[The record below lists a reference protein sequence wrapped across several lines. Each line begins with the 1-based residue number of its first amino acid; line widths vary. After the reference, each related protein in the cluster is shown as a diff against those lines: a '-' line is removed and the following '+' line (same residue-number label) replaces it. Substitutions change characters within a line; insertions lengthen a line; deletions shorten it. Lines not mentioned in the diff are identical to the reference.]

1 MSDDNYY
8 LIMPASG
15 KGSRMNMPL
24 PKQYLMLD
32 NGSTVLDQSLATLL
46 SIRQISGCVIAISED
61 DEHFSMSAFSSH
73 DKILTTTIGGDERF
87 HSVLNALNELVKF
100 ARKDDW
106 VLVHDAVRPCI
117 KKKDVERLIKV
128 VDNDPVGG
136 ILATSIVD
144 TLKMTKDENI
154 VRTVNRNNLF
164 HAQTPQMFRIGILQR
179 ALEDAFQDKVHITD
193 EAEAI
198 ERLGYSIKIIPNSKS
213 NIKITHTDDLELA
226 NYYLNKE

>member
-32 NGSTVLDQSLATLL
+32 NGSTVLDQCLATLL

-61 DEHFSMSAFSSH
+61 DEHFSMSTFSSH

-164 HAQTPQMFRIGILQR
+164 HAQTPQMFRIGILKR
-179 ALEDAFQDKVHITD
+179 ALEEALLDKVHITD

>member
-8 LIMPASG
+8 LIRPASG

-61 DEHFSMSAFSSH
+61 DEHFSMSTFSSH

-164 HAQTPQMFRIGILQR
+164 HAQTPQMFRIGILKR
-179 ALEDAFQDKVHITD
+179 ALEEALLDKVHITD

>member
-61 DEHFSMSAFSSH
+61 DEHFSMSTFSSH

-128 VDNDPVGG
+128 VDNNPVGG

-144 TLKMTKDENI
+144 TLKMTKDEHI
-154 VRTVNRNNLF
+154 VSTVNRNNLF
-164 HAQTPQMFRIGILQR
+164 HAQTPQMFRIGILKR
-179 ALEDAFQDKVHITD
+179 ALEEALLDKVHITD

>member
-1 MSDDNYY
+1 MNFELTVGSLYLFFNCLNINCPPLSSFATIANIKSAVAGRPNDSDIFD
-8 LIMPASG
+8 
-15 KGSRMNMPL
+15 
-24 PKQYLMLD
+24 
-32 NGSTVLDQSLATLL
+32 
-46 SIRQISGCVIAISED
+46 ISGSELMYP
-61 DEHFSMSAFSSH
+61 S
-73 DKILTTTIGGDERF
+73 RF
-87 HSVLNALNELVKF
+87 NWE
-100 ARKDDW
+100 
-106 VLVHDAVRPCI
+106 LVHDAVRPCI

>member
-61 DEHFSMSAFSSH
+61 DEHFSMSTFSSH

-128 VDNDPVGG
+128 VDNNPVGG

-164 HAQTPQMFRIGILQR
+164 HAQTPQMFRIGILKR
-179 ALEDAFQDKVHITD
+179 ALEEALLDKVHITD

>member
-1 MSDDNYY
+1 MS
-8 LIMPASG
+8 
-15 KGSRMNMPL
+15 
-24 PKQYLMLD
+24 
-32 NGSTVLDQSLATLL
+32 T
-46 SIRQISGCVIAISED
+46 
-61 DEHFSMSAFSSH
+61 FSSH

-87 HSVLNALNELVKF
+87 HSVFNALNELVKF

>member
-1 MSDDNYY
+1 MHDDNYY

-15 KGSRMNMPL
+15 KGSRMSTPL

-32 NGSTVLDQSLATLL
+32 NGSTILDQSLQTLL
-46 SIRQISGCVIAISED
+46 SMKQISGCVIAISED
-61 DEHFSMSAFSSH
+61 DEHFAMSPFSYH
-73 DKILTTTIGGDERF
+73 DKILATTIGGDERF

-100 ARKDDW
+100 AGEDDW
-106 VLVHDAVRPCI
+106 ALVHDAVRPCI

-128 VDNDPVGG
+128 VDNNPVGG

-144 TLKMTKDENI
+144 TLKMTKDEHI
-154 VRTVNRNNLF
+154 VSTVNRNNLF
-164 HAQTPQMFRIGILQR
+164 HAQTPQMFRIGILKR
-179 ALEDAFQDKVHITD
+179 ALEEALLDKVHITD

-213 NIKITHTDDLELA
+213 NIKITHTDDLRLA